1 MRNTILVA
9 LTVMLSILLF
19 FPLSSSA
26 QIVIG
31 KEPGTEI
38 PEVTPGPG
46 WKTCPRC
53 QNNGHIAADQVK
65 YKVDGHPFDPHDLSG
80 VWGNTGLPP
89 DMKNRPP
96 LTPQGQK
103 LLSDLMKET
112 NQPNETTAAVNDPLV
127 HCDPLGTVRS
137 VGYNYG
143 TEFVQT
149 PNRVFQFFEW
159 GHTWRTIWTD
169 GRKLPSDPPVDRFYG
184 YDVGRWDG
192 DTFVIESN
200 GYDSRAL
207 ISGDATRPLFPHSSA
222 MKIEERYKRLS
233 YGKLQ
238 ATITITDPEV
248 YTKPWTTTGTIQ
260 LLPGVELWEYLCV
273 PSDSEQYNKELRPSF
288 FPSR

>member
-1 MRNTILVA
+1 LVRSLVVLVA
-9 LTVMLSILLF
+9 LPT
-19 FPLSSSA
+19 LSS
-26 QIVIG
+26 VL
-31 KEPGTEI
+31 PGGQSTQ
-38 PEVTPGPG
+38 GA
-46 WKTCPRC
+46 KS
-53 QNNGHIAADQVK
+53 
-65 YKVDGHPFDPHDLSG
+65 DLSG
-80 VWGNTGLPP
+80 VWARQGNLRT
-89 DMKNRPP
+89 
-96 LTPQGQK
+96 
-103 LLSDLMKET
+103 LSDPPPPM
-112 NQPNETTAAVNDPLV
+112 TAKGQTQYKANKPSYQLPSDPRAIPPALGNDPAGK
-127 HCDPLGTVRS
+127 CDPLGLVRS
-137 VGYNYG
+137 IFAFRPV
-143 TEFVQT
+143 EFVQT

-159 GHTWRTIWTD
+159 GHIWRTIWTD
-169 GRKLPSDPPVDRFYG
+169 GRKLPNDPPVDRFYG

-200 GYDSRAL
+200 GYDTRAL